1 MSYEPAPHWLDKYR
15 YQDYPKTWFDTPP
28 QFQTASTV
36 PGSYQWNLLEQ
47 CKAKNPLSVIL
58 IKAKMLKAG
67 ALEILPWYRMVGI
80 PDFQPGAFTPGTAMP
95 VQPGYQPS
103 DDSRRSLNLIM
114 LNSSLQQVAMYPFMV
129 TFTKLIQPDFD
140 GEWLAVEADSAP
152 FHFKVPI
159 FDDVYLVQITD
170 ETGNVLGQR
179 TVSPHTPDVEVESP
193 NGGEYI
199 SADAPYTICWSAVD
213 QDEDTMKYSLSF
225 STDGGQAWIP
235 IVSEIDETCYQWD
248 TSRLENGS
256 YYLVKV
262 IATDG
267 INTGEDTS
275 DSTFFVQAVD
285 SDGDHISD
293 VNDNCPFTS
302 NPLQEDS
309 YPPQGNGI
317 GDACDCESDFDCNGA
332 VDAHDVTAFL
342 GDFGRSSFF
351 NPCTNANPCYGDFD
365 CNYNVDAADLYTF
378 LEDFGRN
385 QFFKACPACTAGPWC
400 VY

>member
-1 MSYEPAPHWLDKYR
+1 M
-15 YQDYPKTWFDTPP
+15 
-28 QFQTASTV
+28 
-36 PGSYQWNLLEQ
+36 
-47 CKAKNPLSVIL
+47 
-58 IKAKMLKAG
+58 
-67 ALEILPWYRMVGI
+67 
-80 PDFQPGAFTPGTAMP
+80 
-95 VQPGYQPS
+95 
-103 DDSRRSLNLIM
+103 
-114 LNSSLQQVAMYPFMV
+114 
-129 TFTKLIQPDFD
+129 
-140 GEWLAVEADSAP
+140 
-152 FHFKVPI
+152 
-159 FDDVYLVQITD
+159 
-170 ETGNVLGQR
+170 
-179 TVSPHTPDVEVESP
+179 
-193 NGGEYI
+193 
-199 SADAPYTICWSAVD
+199 
-213 QDEDTMKYSLSF
+213 
-225 STDGGQAWIP
+225 
-235 IVSEIDETCYQWD
+235 
-248 TSRLENGS
+248 
-256 YYLVKV
+256 KV

-365 CNYNVDAADLYTF
+365 CNYNVDAANVYTF

-385 QFFKACPACTAGPWC
+385 QFFDSCPACTVGPWC